1 MDDLKL
7 RKIFIWVICV
17 MGLLSIMLTPPL
29 AVPDENAHF
38 LNAYSFSQGDLWA
51 EADESKTV
59 IGKYFPNYIL
69 DFMEKYKDSFAGDL
83 KKKYSFKKNFYES
96 WKVISEDEREE
107 KFYVSDLTSI
117 TPWAYIFSG
126 LAMKLMSATWRIMG
140 AGYDN
145 AYNFMI
151 AGRFGN
157 FLFYVIVSYIAV
169 SITPCLRKTM
179 MLLLSMPMTL
189 FLGASLSYDAVLIPV
204 TFLFFAELMRLI
216 LNKEEQSV
224 AVKDMII
231 IAICTFFLAAI
242 KMAYA
247 PFIVLLLFIPMK
259 KFKSK
264 KQYFTSIGIVIGA
277 GVLGIIFPKVLHYI
291 STGGVV
297 SATHPNILI
306 QQEYLYGNLYETP
319 KIIGRTLINYANF
332 YISSFV
338 GKIGTLDTNLPIPY
352 ICMFLMVLIIV
363 ALCESCTIEKI
374 SWKFRLTTFLSLMVV
389 MTGMFMVMYVQ
400 WTPLVE
406 EPMGGT
412 VNGLQGRYFIPV
424 FCFGFIVLFNNLG
437 EKVPLKIREKTNIIL
452 QNVSSFWII
461 VNPCV
466 TVLLLVLRYWCKA

>member
-1 MDDLKL
+1 MDELKL
-7 RKIFIWVICV
+7 KRIFLWGICV

-38 LNAYSFSQGDLWA
+38 LNAYSFSQGDVWA
-51 EADESKTV
+51 EADESETV

-83 KKKYSFKKNFYES
+83 KKKYSFRKNFYES
-96 WKVISEDEREE
+96 WKVISEDERGE

-126 LAMKLMSATWRIMG
+126 SAMRLMSVTWRIMG
-140 AGYDN
+140 SGYDN

-151 AGRFGN
+151 AGRLGN

-169 SITPCLRKTM
+169 TITPCLKKTM

-216 LNKEEQSV
+216 LRKEEQSV
-224 AVKDMII
+224 DINDMLI
-231 IAICTFFLAAI
+231 IAICTIFLTAI
-242 KMAYA
+242 KMVYA
-247 PFIVLLLFIPMK
+247 PFVILLLFIPMK
-259 KFKSK
+259 KFKSN
-264 KQYFTSIGIVIGA
+264 KQYFVSIGIVIGS
-277 GVLGIIFPKVLHYI
+277 GMFGMIVPKVIHHI
-291 STGGVV
+291 STGGVA

-306 QQEYLYGNLYETP
+306 QQEYLYRNLFEIP
-319 KIIGRTLINYANF
+319 KIIGRTILNYANF

-352 ICMFLMVLIIV
+352 ICIFLLFLVIV
-363 ALCESCTIEKI
+363 ALCESSRVEKI
-374 SWKFRLTTFLSLMVV
+374 NWKIRLTTFLLLVFI
-389 MTGMFMVMYVQ
+389 MTGMFMVMYVK

-424 FCFGFIVLFNNLG
+424 FCFGFIILFNNLG
-437 EKVPLKIREKTNIIL
+437 ENVPLKIREKANIML
-452 QNVSSFWII
+452 QNVSAFWVL
-461 VNPCV
+461 VNPCM
-466 TVLLLVLRYWCKA
+466 TVLLLILRYWCKA